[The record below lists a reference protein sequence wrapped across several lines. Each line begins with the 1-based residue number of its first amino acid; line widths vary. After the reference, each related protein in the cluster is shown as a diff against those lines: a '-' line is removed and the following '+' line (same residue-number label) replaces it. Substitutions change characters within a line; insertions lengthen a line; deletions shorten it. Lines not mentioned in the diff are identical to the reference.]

1 MVAHYDRDRLRRN
14 SERPAAITDVLV
26 TTDGGGF
33 RTADLPL
40 GLATCSARGLT
51 RPAAMGRTRAGCR
64 RGPGPPPGPG

>member
-26 TTDGGGF
+26 TTNGGGF

-40 GLATCSARGLT
+40 GLATCSARSLT
-51 RPAAMGRTRAGCR
+51 RPAA
-64 RGPGPPPGPG
+64 